1 MKKTLIN
8 LYLQKVYRFNDKY
21 LTHYPESR
29 FKTNKEI
36 EETGGYHVPL
46 VPLKKLFLTNKLDIL
61 DIKKISSNQIAVTLT
76 GLLGK
81 LFFIRKFNSSELI
94 DFEKGYATYCDG
106 FFPVYFEE
114 SRLIFNL
121 LRGKPGLDPINNY
134 LFLTSRSELA
144 SLYGEILKKQ
154 NWLTSGF
161 FHEFIIR
168 GIGYRY
174 RYHKSNK
181 INSLFFKIGYGH
193 KILFSLSSMKN
204 EITFR
209 NNRRYDFVL
218 SSVNKG
224 ALKQFAEQIR
234 TIKPTDA
241 YKGKGIKYY
250 HTPLKLK
257 VGKVR

>member
-8 LYLQKVYRFNDKY
+8 LYLQKVYRFEDKY
-21 LTHYPESR
+21 LTHYPEPR
-29 FKTNKEI
+29 FRIKKGTLGESSPR
-36 EETGGYHVPL
+36 VPL
-46 VPLKKLFLTNKLDIL
+46 VPIKKLFLTNKLDTL
-61 DIKKISSNQIAVTLT
+61 SIKKVSFNQVAITLT
-76 GLLGK
+76 GLLGR

-94 DFEKGYATYCDG
+94 DFEEGYAIYSDG
-106 FFPVYFEE
+106 FFPVYFEKDH
-114 SRLIFNL
+114 LIFNL
-121 LRGKPGLDPINNY
+121 LRGRHKADSITNY
-134 LFLTSRSELA
+134 LFLTSRAELA

-154 NWLTSGF
+154 DWLTGGF

-174 RYHKSNK
+174 RYHRSNK
-181 INSLFFKIGYGH
+181 VNSLFFKIGYGH

-204 EITFR
+204 EVTFR

-218 SSVNKG
+218 SGMNKG
-224 ALKQFAEQIR
+224 ILKQFAEQIR
-234 TIKPTDA
+234 AIKPTDA

-250 HTPLKLK
+250 HAPLKLK